1 MTGERERGGE
11 GRQAQAP
18 STDLRLS
25 SPTLPNPAACGL
37 RLRCAHRVLCAQDS
51 TVRREPEQPDLELCP
66 CFFDGRRRRRRIR
79 DVLRWALAAPC
90 WARCWRS
97 VAPRRQAATM
107 ELGRVRPISDATNG
121 PEVPVAVATSRWT
134 RSGARQRCTCASCA
148 CYVCHTPLQ
157 PRTLFFIS
165 QQHPHSRSAEGAK
178 RTLHRPTH
186 TRKMVCRQL

>member
-1 MTGERERGGE
+1 MRWRGT
-11 GRQAQAP
+11 P
-18 STDLRLS
+18 SASPVDRPPALQPY
-25 SPTLPNPAACGL
+25 PTLPYRIL
-37 RLRCAHRVLCAQDS
+37 RRVVFAFGARPVS
-51 TVRREPEQPDLELCP
+51 SARRTAPYGGSRSSPISSFAP
-66 CFFDGRRRRRRIR
+66 VFFDGRRRRRRIR
-79 DVLRWALAAPC
+79 DVVRWALAAPC

>member
-1 MTGERERGGE
+1 MRWRGT
-11 GRQAQAP
+11 P
-18 STDLRLS
+18 SASPVDRPPALQPYPTESCGVWS
-25 SPTLPNPAACGL
+25 SPSVRAPCPLRAGQHRTAGAGAARSRALPL
-37 RLRCAHRVLCAQDS
+37 
-51 TVRREPEQPDLELCP
+51 
-66 CFFDGRRRRRRIR
+66 FFDGRRRRRRIR